1 MDKQAHIEEIDKRM
15 QEQGWMFFGPIL
27 HYKKAWKD
35 HAAIYKREGKY
46 VVSGLDFS
54 GEKELHEPIEKKE
67 AVRRTE
73 ESLEEIKKYI
83 LEL

>member
-1 MDKQAHIEEIDKRM
+1 MDKRAHIEEIGKRM
-15 QEQGWMFFGPIL
+15 EEQGWMFFGPIL

-35 HAAIYKREGKY
+35 QAAIYERDGKY

-67 AVRRTE
+67 AVIRAE
-73 ESLEEIKKYI
+73 ESLEEIKKNI